1 MRPHQTVKSVRD
13 AVSSSFNKLANYR
26 GSGVEFKCSPF
37 LMAATHDDLFIDRN
51 FLTRWCPA
59 IKLMLR
65 VAVQVNAFSRS
76 FVSRGSAEEGHPDL
90 QREVAIV
97 VQKVEDGADA
107 SRDMVH
113 VVRSVECCL

>member
-1 MRPHQTVKSVRD
+1 VEELK
-13 AVSSSFNKLANYR
+13 AKLMLLR
-26 GSGVEFKCSPF
+26 
-37 LMAATHDDLFIDRN
+37 LHHHHHHH

-97 VQKVEDGADA
+97 VQKMKDGADA

-113 VVRSVECCL
+113 VVRRVECCL

>member
-1 MRPHQTVKSVRD
+1 
-13 AVSSSFNKLANYR
+13 
-26 GSGVEFKCSPF
+26 
-37 LMAATHDDLFIDRN
+37 MAATHDDIFIQGN

-76 FVSRGSAEEGHPDL
+76 FVCQGIAEEGHPDL
-90 QREVAIV
+90 QREVAIA
-97 VQKVEDGADA
+97 VQKMEDGADA